1 MKINKPLIVFGRD
14 TAETYP
20 LLVAI
25 ARRRLREETRAKRRL
40 RIKRLVFGYL
50 AKLGLRGG
58 SNHQPICKIC
68 EFEEGWGKPFCGVC
82 GKFFQQDQIADVK
95 GESQ

>member
-1 MKINKPLIVFGRD
+1 MKTKNIVFGKD
-14 TAETYP
+14 EIETY
-20 LLVAI
+20 LLLNAI
-25 ARRRLREETRAKRRL
+25 ANRRLREETRAKRRL
-40 RIKRLVFGYL
+40 RMKRLVFGYL

-82 GKFFQQDQIADVK
+82 GKVFQQDQIADVK
-95 GESQ
+95 GGSHE